1 MNPNLPAAS
10 DPKAVAEEHF
20 RLMLAARQA
29 ALHTQLLREAI
40 VEVGERRRR
49 EQRLVQRLQ
58 EQYVQLETLN
68 TQKDELLGMA
78 AHDLRNPLSVVL
90 GFADVLLADPA
101 VSGNEQLREFGTII
115 ADTARHMVALI
126 DDILAVSQIES
137 GRLTIDPGPT
147 DLTALVRAAC
157 VPNRMLAE
165 RKNIALLEHLPSHP
179 VTALV
184 DPLRV
189 RQVLDNLLSNAI
201 KFSYERTAITARL
214 EVVGDHAVI
223 EVTDQGQG
231 IRGNDL
237 EKLFRP
243 FTQTATR
250 ATAGEKSTGLG
261 LTIVKRIVELHGGT
275 VGVRSQWGKGA
286 TFTVALPLGL

>member
-1 MNPNLPAAS
+1 MKPNRPAAS
-10 DPKAVAEEHF
+10 DPKAVAEEHY

-58 EQYVQLETLN
+58 EQYLQLEALN
-68 TQKDELLGMA
+68 AQKDELLGMA

-137 GRLTIDPGPT
+137 GRLTIDREPA
-147 DLTALVRAAC
+147 DLAALVRAAC

-165 RKNIALLEHLPSHP
+165 RKSITLLEHLPAHP
-179 VTALV
+179 VITRI
-184 DPLRV
+184 DPLRI

-201 KFSYERTAITARL
+201 KFSYERTTITVRVWVADDR
-214 EVVGDHAVI
+214 AFI
-223 EVTDQGQG
+223 EVADQGQG
-231 IRGNDL
+231 IRDEDL
-237 EKLFRP
+237 GKLFRP

-261 LTIVKRIVELHGGT
+261 LAIVKRIVELHGGT
-275 VGVRSQWGKGA
+275 VNVHSRWGQGA
-286 TFTVALPLGL
+286 TFTIALPLVT